1 MDTPSVPNRR
11 RFLQR
16 ASATLAD
23 TTLPILLILL
33 SNTQMGKAQEAD
45 IVTNGYSIPLIL
57 GTAPQANFNSPSYS
71 NLLLGVDLCW
81 AENGRGIV
89 SGSSIGFPDRAG
101 IFWAD
106 GSYIYGWN
114 NHDGEG
120 V

>member
-1 MDTPSVPNRR
+1 MNTPTVPNRT
-11 RFLQR
+11 RFPQR
-16 ASATLAD
+16 TSAALAGA
-23 TTLPILLILL
+23 TLPILLMLL

-45 IVTNGYSIPLIL
+45 IVTNGYSNPLFL

-71 NLLLGVDLCW
+71 NLLLGVDLSL
-81 AENGRGIV
+81 AETGRGIV

-114 NHDGEG
+114 NHD
-120 V
+120 